1 MGPSYGPLEK
11 RFLLTTKKHTIMKF
25 KALVALALVVAVPA
39 LACAKKPKKVEEAAP
54 AQAAAPVVEEEDP
67 VITEECIM
75 NVSLFHESVKNK
87 LYADAYEP
95 WWEVY
100 TTCPNANKSI
110 YTDGAKIVEAL
121 FQAASD
127 PAEKERLAK
136 LAVEMQDKRIRFF
149 GNDPKYPKDYILG
162 EKGLAY
168 VDFYGEA
175 KYTEARE
182 CLHQSVAA
190 MGSKSKVMV
199 LVKLVDVSYA
209 LYKQDPNGRAEQL
222 IADYELASNALGEQ
236 AADSSNKNAEIA
248 AKQKDYVDNIFA
260 ISGAADCAKLDE
272 IYAAVVRDNLNNL
285 DMLQKIA
292 KLYKR
297 VRCTESDVYF
307 AACEAAHK
315 LQPTQESAAGC
326 ASMAA
331 KKGDYEQAI
340 EYYDQAIK
348 LAMVEDAMEDVADY
362 QYNAAFYCYNNLKK
376 YPEARKYA
384 LGSIGTL
391 SSLSI
396 SKGQGRCYIIIGL
409 CYAASHPYG
418 SDAKGAILN
427 KTVFWAAVDKFQKA
441 KQVDPVVEVQAAEL
455 IRQYSKYFP
464 TKEERFDLPNEFSGS
479 TFYVGG
485 WIGETTAIR

>member
-1 MGPSYGPLEK
+1 MKIKS
-11 RFLLTTKKHTIMKF
+11 LLVI
-25 KALVALALVVAVPA
+25 VLAVAVPA
-39 LACAKKPKKVEEAAP
+39 LACAKKPKKVGDEVPVQEAAP
-54 AQAAAPVVEEEDP
+54 VEEEAEP

-75 NVSLFHESVKNK
+75 NISLFHEAVKNK
-87 LYADAYEP
+87 MYADAYGP

-121 FQAASD
+121 YQAASD
-127 PAEKERLAK
+127 PAEKERLAN
-136 LAVEMQDKRIRFF
+136 LAIQMQDKRIRFF
-149 GNDPKYPKDYILG
+149 GNDPKYPKEYIMG

-168 VDFYGEA
+168 LDFFGDT
-175 KYTEARE
+175 KLVEARE
-182 CLHQSVAA
+182 CLQKSVAE
-190 MGSKSKVMV
+190 MGAKSKVMV

-209 LYKQDPNGRAEQL
+209 LYKQDPNGRAEQF

-236 AADSSNKNAEIA
+236 AGDSSNKNAEIA
-248 AKQKDYVDNIFA
+248 GKQKDYVDNIFA
-260 ISGAADCAKLDE
+260 ISGAADCSKLDD
-272 IYAAVVRDNLNNL
+272 IYAAVVKDNLSNL
-285 DMLQKIA
+285 DMLNKIA
-292 KLYKR
+292 KLYRR

-331 KKGDYEQAI
+331 KKGDYEGAI
-340 EYYDQAIK
+340 AYYDQAIK

-362 QYNAAFYCYNNLKK
+362 QYNVAYYYFNNLKR

-391 SSLSI
+391 NGLGI
-396 SKGQGRCYIIIGL
+396 NKGQGRCYIIIGM
-409 CYAASHPYG
+409 CYASTRLFGNDP
-418 SDAKGAILN
+418 KGAILN
-427 KTVFWAAVDKFQKA
+427 KTVYWAAVDKFVKA
-441 KQVDPVVEVQAAEL
+441 KQVDSSVEAQASEF
-455 IRQYSKYFP
+455 IHTYSKYFP

-479 TFYVGG
+479 TYFVGG
-485 WIGETTAIR
+485 WIGENTAIR